1 MLDRYVT
8 DALARGLNPS
18 TVQMYRGRLE
28 VLQHRHGDLQQVTL
42 EDLRAFFA
50 ARRETHAAE
59 TRKTFR
65 SAFRSYY
72 QWAVEEGVVD
82 DDPSVRLKPV
92 PIPVAVPSIADDESV
107 QLGLIGA
114 PLDEAA
120 MILLAR
126 MGCLRLSEITTLRK
140 RHRERDL
147 LRITG
152 KGEKQRL
159 VPANDLLLRTLSE
172 LEEYVDD
179 YYFEGLNGPH
189 CHKDHVYRVIK
200 RRTGW
205 NPHALRHAGATAAY
219 NATQDLRA
227 VQLLLGH
234 SSMATTQ
241 RYLHIGLQQVR
252 VAAAGTAFT
261 SNVIPLHY
269 PSASMPRAA

>member
-8 DALARGLNPS
+8 HALAAGLNPS
-18 TVQMYRGRLE
+18 TVRMYRGRLE
-28 VLQHRHGDLQQVTL
+28 VLQARCGDLAAVTL
-42 EDLRAFFA
+42 EDLEKFFA

-65 SAFRSYY
+65 SAFRSFY
-72 QWAVEEGVVD
+72 QWAADEGLVET
-82 DDPSVRLKPV
+82 DPTKRLKPI
-92 PIPVAVPSIADDESV
+92 PIPAVVPAVADDESV

-140 RHRERDL
+140 RHREVDV
-147 LRITG
+147 LRVTG

-159 VPANDLLLRTLSE
+159 VPANDLLLRTLLE
-172 LEEYVDD
+172 LEQHVDD
-179 YYFEGLNGPH
+179 YYFPGLAAAH

-219 NATQDLRA
+219 NATRDLRA

-241 RYLHIGLQQVR
+241 RYLHVGLNQVR
-252 VAAAGTAFT
+252 AAAAATAFT
-261 SNVIPLHY
+261 SNVTPLHF
-269 PSASMPRAA
+269 PPRPLEHAA